1 MIKADY
7 HMHTDWCDGSASA
20 EEMIRS
26 AVSKGMEEIGFSGH
40 GYTAFDRTYSM
51 SPEAEESYRQ
61 ELEALREKWKDK
73 IRVYIGI
80 ERDFFSDAPRGPWEY
95 VIGSVHYIR
104 PEGVAEK
111 GFKVMPDLEAGY
123 VPIDESPEI
132 LRAAADALFD
142 GDMISLAEEFFAT
155 AGRAAEKTG
164 CDIIGHFDLISKFNE
179 NGELFDDTDPRYI
192 AAWKAAADRSYSPAM
207 KYSAAARPSA
217 AWSLKNVMLFAGRFV
232 RSIRE
237 SVGSKSTVG
246 SPVLKYLRRS
256 AGLITAAMM
265 PEKPPALTSV
275 ELRRPRSCRSSWTSH
290 GGVHFSRA

>member
-104 PEGVAEK
+104 PEGAAEK

-192 AAWKAAADRSYSPAM
+192 AAWKAAADCLAKAGALFEINTGAMSRGYRSQPY
-207 KYSAAARPSA
+207 PSDPMREYIR
-217 AWSLKNVMLFAGRFV
+217 SIGGRFILSSDSHRADTIGHAFDLYEQEADV
-232 RSIRE
+232 KRL
-237 SVGSKSTVG
+237 
-246 SPVLKYLRRS
+246 P
-256 AGLITAAMM
+256 GL
-265 PEKPPALTSV
+265 S
-275 ELRRPRSCRSSWTSH
+275 RPDCQ
-290 GGVHFSRA
+290 GI